1 MPQAKLP
8 SLTSPDALD
17 AGKYED
23 ESKRIAEMLAT
34 PALDAAERRAA
45 AAAARDIVVKARAET
60 QHTGVMES
68 FLEEFGLSNP
78 EGLALMCLAE
88 ALLRVPDADTADALI
103 AEKIT
108 SGEWGDHNGKSDS
121 LLVNASTW
129 GLMLTG
135 RIVRPPEDA
144 SENPGGFISRMVR
157 QAGEPVIRAAMMQA
171 MRIMGGQFVM
181 GRTIDEALKRGQRNV
196 KKGEAASHS
205 FD

>member
-1 MPQAKLP
+1 MRWMPGNSRTRRSGSP
-8 SLTSPDALD
+8 SCW
-17 AGKYED
+17 
-23 ESKRIAEMLAT
+23 RT

-45 AAAARDIVVKARAET
+45 AAAARDIVLKARAET
-60 QHTGVMES
+60 RQSGLMES

-88 ALLRVPDADTADALI
+88 ALLRVPDAETADALI

-135 RIVRPPEDA
+135 RD
-144 SENPGGFISRMVR
+144 
-157 QAGEPVIRAAMMQA
+157 RAAA
-171 MRIMGGQFVM
+171 GGCVERP
-181 GRTIDEALKRGQRNV
+181 GRLHRRAWCGRR
-196 KKGEAASHS
+196 ASR
-205 FD
+205 

>member
-1 MPQAKLP
+1 MPILP
-8 SLTSPDALD
+8 SPDTLD

-23 ESKRIAEMLAT
+23 EASRIAAMLAS

-45 AAAARDIVVKARAET
+45 AAAARDIIIKARAET
-60 QHTGVMES
+60 QNSGVMES

-88 ALLRVPDADTADALI
+88 ALLRVPDAETADALI

-135 RIVRPPEDA
+135 RIVRPP
-144 SENPGGFISRMVR
+144 
-157 QAGEPVIRAAMMQA
+157 
-171 MRIMGGQFVM
+171 
-181 GRTIDEALKRGQRNV
+181 
-196 KKGEAASHS
+196 
-205 FD
+205 